1 MKWEDIDLS
10 KWKVDVL
17 LRDHSDVAYSLYNKP
32 TETVDDRTSQRVDL
46 TDELNEMN
54 SKFKNI

>member
-17 LRDHSDVAYSLYNKP
+17 LRDDSDVTYSLYDKP
-32 TETVDDRTSQRVDL
+32 AEIVDDRTLPAVDL

-54 SKFKNI
+54 SKFENI

>member
-1 MKWEDIDLS
+1 MKLEDIDLS

-17 LRDHSDVAYSLYNKP
+17 LRDDSDVTYSLYDKP
-32 TETVDDRTSQRVDL
+32 AEIVDDRTLPVADL

-54 SKFKNI
+54 SKFENI

>member
-10 KWKVDVL
+10 KWEVDVL
-17 LRDHSDVAYSLYNKP
+17 LRDDSDVTYSLYDKP
-32 TETVDDRTSQRVDL
+32 AEIVDDRTLPAVDL

-54 SKFKNI
+54 SKFENI

>member
-17 LRDHSDVAYSLYNKP
+17 LRDDSDVTYSLYDKP
-32 TETVDDRTSQRVDL
+32 AEIVDDRTLPRVDL

-54 SKFKNI
+54 SKFENI

>member
-17 LRDHSDVAYSLYNKP
+17 LRDDSDVTYSLYDKP
-32 TETVDDRTSQRVDL
+32 AEIVDDRTLPVVDL

-54 SKFKNI
+54 SKFENI

>member
-17 LRDHSDVAYSLYNKP
+17 LRDDSDVTYSLYDKP
-32 TETVDDRTSQRVDL
+32 AEIVDDRTFQTVDL

-54 SKFKNI
+54 SKFENI

>member
-1 MKWEDIDLS
+1 MKLEDIDLS

-17 LRDHSDVAYSLYNKP
+17 LRDDSDVTYSLYDNP
-32 TETVDDRTSQRVDL
+32 TETIDDRTSQVVDL

-54 SKFKNI
+54 SKFENI

>member
-17 LRDHSDVAYSLYNKP
+17 LRDDSDVTYSLYDKP
-32 TETVDDRTSQRVDL
+32 TEIIDDRTSQVVDL

-54 SKFKNI
+54 SKFENI

>member
-17 LRDHSDVAYSLYNKP
+17 LRDDSDVTYSLYDKP
-32 TETVDDRTSQRVDL
+32 AEIVDDRTLQTVDL

-54 SKFKNI
+54 SKFENI

>member
-17 LRDHSDVAYSLYNKP
+17 LRDDSDVTYSLYDKP
-32 TETVDDRTSQRVDL
+32 AEIVDDRTLPVIDL

-54 SKFKNI
+54 SKFENI

>member
-17 LRDHSDVAYSLYNKP
+17 LRDHSDVTYSLYNKP
-32 TETVDDRTSQRVDL
+32 TETVDDRTSQSVDL

>member
-17 LRDHSDVAYSLYNKP
+17 LRDDSDVTYSLYDEP
-32 TETVDDRTSQRVDL
+32 AEIVDDRTLPVVDL

-54 SKFKNI
+54 SKFENI

>member
-1 MKWEDIDLS
+1 MKLEDIDLS

-17 LRDHSDVAYSLYNKP
+17 LRDDSDVTYSLYDKP
-32 TETVDDRTSQRVDL
+32 TETIDDRTSQAVDL

-54 SKFKNI
+54 SKFENI